1 MAYQTVNWQ
10 NVKVLL
16 LLSVG
21 DELWGG
27 ETCIARVS
35 IAVDELERI
44 VVNSDITQKGLS
56 FLTNE
61 RGEILAVSNQENL
74 ETLSEN
80 GSLPGYG
87 SNASWQDL
95 RIGDASYL
103 YRQQKLDQA
112 EWMLVSLI
120 PRQDFYRQTY
130 LMGMTLILFSI
141 LIVLSI
147 FLISWMLGKYYTKR
161 LVALNTRMKQ
171 VQNGQLSLSSLLITS
186 IP

>member
-1 MAYQTVNWQ
+1 MNQGLIYFTGLERSGPEIVG
-10 NVKVLL
+10 VKKQRVAMLKK
-16 LLSVG
+16 VYG
-21 DELWGG
+21 DELGGG

-95 RIGDASYL
+95 R
-103 YRQQKLDQA
+103 
-112 EWMLVSLI
+112 
-120 PRQDFYRQTY
+120 
-130 LMGMTLILFSI
+130 
-141 LIVLSI
+141 
-147 FLISWMLGKYYTKR
+147 
-161 LVALNTRMKQ
+161 
-171 VQNGQLSLSSLLITS
+171 
-186 IP
+186 